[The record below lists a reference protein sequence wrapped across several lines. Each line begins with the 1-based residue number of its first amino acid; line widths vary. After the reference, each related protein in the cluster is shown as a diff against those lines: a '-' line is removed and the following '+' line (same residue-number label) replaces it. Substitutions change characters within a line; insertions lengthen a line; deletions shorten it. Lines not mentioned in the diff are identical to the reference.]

1 MTQSWILVGAFLG
14 VLVCLPMLLKWLK
27 QRVPS
32 RFASVSDQSRFVS
45 ALAVGPHQRV
55 VTVEVGPEGKRVW
68 LTLGVTGQSISCLHS
83 VEIDAVATGVPTTTP
98 NAGTATFLTAMRES
112 DSPTS
117 GSVV

>member
-27 QRVPS
+27 QRVPG
-32 RFASVSDQSRFVS
+32 RFSDVSGQSRFIS

-68 LTLGVTGQSISCLHS
+68 LTLGVTGQAISCLHS
-83 VEIDAVATGVPTTTP
+83 VNVDGATAVSTAGQSQPDVSRISEGVGPEIEKPGS
-98 NAGTATFLTAMRES
+98 TF
-112 DSPTS
+112 
-117 GSVV
+117 